1 MTADREVRVAG
12 VGMTPFGKQPGRSL
26 KRLAVEA
33 TLAALADACL
43 DAADLDAAYVGNAIA
58 GLITGQEMIR
68 GPVVL
73 RPAGV
78 EGIPVVSVENAC
90 ASASTALH
98 LAWRGIRSGA
108 DDVVLALGV
117 EQMVH
122 PDKQVTFDAI
132 GTAVDLEE
140 MAQLRALR
148 GADGDGRSP
157 FMDLYAHLTRAYV
170 ERSAATAEDFA
181 QVVVKSRAHA
191 SCNPLAQYR
200 QPTSVA
206 EVLAAR
212 TVVDPLTLP
221 MCAPI
226 GDGAA
231 AVILVG
237 GDHPGGAGKPGV
249 AVLASQLRSG
259 TVPGHGVASA
269 TAAAHAAYEQ
279 AGIGPPDLDVVELH
293 DATAP
298 AELMSYEYLG
308 LAEAGAGPKL
318 LADGGTALGGRLPV
332 NPSGGLL
339 SRGHP
344 IGATGL
350 AQVCELVW
358 QLRGEAGDRQVPDAR
373 LGLAHNGGGWLQG
386 DSAAMAVHVL
396 GRAG

>member
-1 MTADREVRVAG
+1 
-12 VGMTPFGKQPGRSL
+12 
-26 KRLAVEA
+26 
-33 TLAALADACL
+33 
-43 DAADLDAAYVGNAIA
+43 
-58 GLITGQEMIR
+58 
-68 GPVVL
+68 
-73 RPAGV
+73 
-78 EGIPVVSVENAC
+78 
-90 ASASTALH
+90 
-98 LAWRGIRSGA
+98 
-108 DDVVLALGV
+108 
-117 EQMVH
+117 
-122 PDKQVTFDAI
+122 
-132 GTAVDLEE
+132 VDLEE
-140 MAQLRALR
+140 MAELRAQW
-148 GADGDGRSP
+148 GTDSDGRSP

-170 ERSAATAEDFA
+170 ERSAATPEDFA

-191 SCNPLAQYR
+191 ARNPLAQYR
-200 QPTSVA
+200 QPTSVD

-231 AVILVG
+231 AVVLVG
-237 GDHPGGAGKPGV
+237 ANRPRWDSRPDV
-249 AVLASQLRSG
+249 TVLASQLRSG
-259 TVPGHGVASA
+259 TGPGQGTPSA
-269 TAAAHAAYEQ
+269 TAAANAAYEQ
-279 AGIGPPDLDVVELH
+279 AGIGPQDIDVVELH

-308 LAEAGAGPKL
+308 LTEAGEGPKL
-318 LADGGTALGGRLPV
+318 LADGGSELGGRLPV

-358 QLRGEAGDRQVPDAR
+358 QLRGEAGDRQAPDAQ